1 MIKIYFFYS
10 NNINNNIKKTYLI
23 NCNSI
28 IKKLLNLNYNKLN
41 INI

>member
-23 NCNSI
+23 NYNAI
-28 IKKLLNLNYNKLN
+28 IKNY
-41 INI
+41 